1 MTRFSSLGITVARND
16 YQAMAG
22 NSDDFVQWGT
32 VVECEAI
39 AEAIAEATLG
49 QVVEAVGTIL
59 ETLWNRGYRA
69 VAACDYEDELP
80 RYGHG

>member
-32 VVECEAI
+32 VVEC
-39 AEAIAEATLG
+39 EAIAEATLG